1 MNVPLNWL
9 AEYVK
14 LPKETKILTDKLTAV
29 GHMLDKIKTVGKE
42 TVIDLELR
50 GNRADMFGLIG
61 VAREVAA
68 ITDSNLKM
76 PEIPPLPK
84 IDKNCPLLN
93 VQPSAVDLV
102 TRYTAVKLSV
112 KVGPS
117 PKWMV
122 DRLTAYGIPAVNNV
136 VDITNYVMIETS
148 HPLHAFDFNKIK
160 GGQLILRRAKKGEK
174 FATVQQGTTLTLSTE
189 DLVMSDQHTVHGL
202 NIIGGLHSKVTG
214 QTSHIILES
223 AVYNSANCR
232 RTARRLKTI
241 TEGGTRHEK
250 HQDPNGVSLSLARA
264 IDLLIQI
271 ASARIE
277 GQTSDYYP
285 KPIKPKTIKF
295 DPDEI
300 TRLTGLQ
307 VPISA
312 VNKILS
318 DLGFT
323 TRNQDIIVPTFRTD
337 IEGSAD
343 IVEEIIRVY
352 GYSLIPSIPIS
363 DATPIPSTYS
373 SYTVQEKLRDELIK
387 LGLNE
392 IITLSMIANHHASS
406 KSIKLINPPD
416 PDRATLRESLIPNL
430 IEYSQRLLNLN
441 QSRVT
446 LFEIGKVYSLKSKDK
461 YTEKL
466 HLGIAV
472 AGKDISIHNL
482 TGALQKAATLLGVD
496 SLPAKVGEKDN
507 IYWAE
512 TDVDKL
518 QISLPPF
525 ANPYSVVSIYPPII
539 EDINVAYAG
548 NYSQLIAKIYKISSL
563 ITQIELIDKYENKL
577 TLRLTYHSNSK
588 QLSSQDVSPVRAKL
602 MALKSE

>member
-1 MNVPLNWL
+1 
-9 AEYVK
+9 
-14 LPKETKILTDKLTAV
+14 
-29 GHMLDKIKTVGKE
+29 
-42 TVIDLELR
+42 
-50 GNRADMFGLIG
+50 
-61 VAREVAA
+61 
-68 ITDSNLKM
+68 
-76 PEIPPLPK
+76 
-84 IDKNCPLLN
+84 
-93 VQPSAVDLV
+93 
-102 TRYTAVKLSV
+102 
-112 KVGPS
+112 
-117 PKWMV
+117 
-122 DRLTAYGIPAVNNV
+122 
-136 VDITNYVMIETS
+136 
-148 HPLHAFDFNKIK
+148 
-160 GGQLILRRAKKGEK
+160 
-174 FATVQQGTTLTLSTE
+174 
-189 DLVMSDQHTVHGL
+189 MSDQHTVHGL

-363 DATPIPSTYS
+363 DATPIPSTHS

-406 KSIKLINPPD
+406 KSIKLINPGS
-416 PDRATLRESLIPNL
+416 RSGHLTGKSLIPNL

-446 LFEIGKVYSLKSKDK
+446 LLKSAKF
-461 YTEKL
+461 T
-466 HLGIAV
+466 HLNQRINIQKV
-472 AGKDISIHNL
+472 AFR
-482 TGALQKAATLLGVD
+482 D
-496 SLPAKVGEKDN
+496 SRSRQRHL
-507 IYWAE
+507 
-512 TDVDKL
+512 
-518 QISLPPF
+518 
-525 ANPYSVVSIYPPII
+525 YS
-539 EDINVAYAG
+539 
-548 NYSQLIAKIYKISSL
+548 
-563 ITQIELIDKYENKL
+563 
-577 TLRLTYHSNSK
+577 
-588 QLSSQDVSPVRAKL
+588 
-602 MALKSE
+602 